1 MLVLLSIALVV
12 GATVLLIL
20 GLLSDDGLLLT
31 YLSMAASV
39 AAAIVLLVAS
49 RLNKSRR
56 EIPADAPAPLADAE
70 PEPEREPAL
79 VGAAAGSPAPT
90 AVAPVA
96 TAPEPPAEEAE
107 GDEWLAKD
115 QDDFAKPA
123 PGEPDDDREW
133 DGEVEFPIAD
143 YDTLTSAQIL
153 PLLPQLYV
161 DEIDV
166 VEARERATKGRPEI
180 LTRLAE
186 LRRTGTDV
194 DPLPGAAGDAEGSDA
209 AFPIA
214 DYESLSAAQIR
225 PLLDELDEEELAQVR
240 AKEMS
245 LGRRQSL
252 IDEIDARLAA
262 RRGSS
267 TPAPS
272 APSSAGGSPDGPVV
286 RAAEPADAPAPA
298 SPAPPATP
306 EETSP
311 AAPSTAAPAATT
323 EAAPAPVATEAEA
336 VPPAESAGPA
346 STAEQATASTKAST
360 KTTTKASTKAAAK
373 KTAAKK
379 TTAKKA
385 AAKKAAAPAK
395 KTAAK
400 KAAAP
405 AKKTAAK
412 KAAAKKA
419 TATKAAAPAKK
430 TAA

>member
-1 MLVLLSIALVV
+1 MWATLSTTRKGDLPVLVLLSIALVV

-49 RLNKSRR
+49 RLNTGRR
-56 EIPADAPAPLADAE
+56 EIPADAPAPPADAEPEPE

-180 LTRLAE
+180 LTRLAA
-186 LRRTGTDV
+186 LRRPGTDV
-194 DPLPGAAGDAEGSDA
+194 EPLPGGAGDAEGAEA
-209 AFPIA
+209 ACPSA

-225 PLLDELDEEELAQVR
+225 PLLDGLDEEERAQVR
-240 AKEMS
+240 AKEVS

-252 IDEIDARLAA
+252 TDEIDARLAA
-262 RRGSS
+262 
-267 TPAPS
+267 
-272 APSSAGGSPDGPVV
+272 
-286 RAAEPADAPAPA
+286 
-298 SPAPPATP
+298 
-306 EETSP
+306 
-311 AAPSTAAPAATT
+311 
-323 EAAPAPVATEAEA
+323 
-336 VPPAESAGPA
+336 
-346 STAEQATASTKAST
+346 
-360 KTTTKASTKAAAK
+360 
-373 KTAAKK
+373 
-379 TTAKKA
+379 
-385 AAKKAAAPAK
+385 
-395 KTAAK
+395 
-400 KAAAP
+400 
-405 AKKTAAK
+405 
-412 KAAAKKA
+412 
-419 TATKAAAPAKK
+419 
-430 TAA
+430 